1 MKNLLVP
8 DSMYFNFPF
17 KIDDNG
23 KTSVT
28 NEDRHIRNLIEQIL
42 FTSLGERVNRPNFG
56 SGLSQVIFEPNSDIL
71 AISIDTLIHSSLNLW
86 LDNLITVES
95 VSVEK
100 KESTLEVTVK
110 YTIRKN
116 QRTNVNTFRRE
127 I

>member
-1 MKNLLVP
+1 
-8 DSMYFNFPF
+8 MYFNFPF

-116 QRTNVNTFRRE
+116 QRTNDNTFRRE